1 MIISLYKN
9 VSDIKSKDTTTI
21 DSFISDIRSG
31 KWEKQVTKIRET
43 QDPEQ
48 KKTLPLVTCSGHFS
62 ERNRKSL
69 ISHSGFICIDI
80 DNLEPSELTQTAQNL
95 WNDPYTYACFRS
107 VRGNGL
113 AVLVKIDPAQ
123 HEALFEG
130 LEYYYAKTYQISIDR
145 SCKDVSRARF
155 VSFDPGIYHN
165 PKSNLFKKAVPKK
178 DQPKNLPHA
187 VLPDNDL
194 SEIFNQI
201 ESRKVDLTKGDYNI
215 YLRIGFALADY
226 KGEAGRAYFHS
237 VCQINEKYDYAK
249 CDKQFTNCL
258 KSTGNGVN
266 IATFLW
272 YCQQDGINIRSEK
285 TKLAIQ
291 TAKMGKKTQTKDAL
305 IHTITN
311 LHGID
316 KNHAQQ
322 VVEQVLSEPD
332 NGSGNGEKENIIVVV
347 EAFIN
352 ANYKLVKNTITN
364 RLENNGENFTDADQN
379 SLFVKLKRTYPKA
392 SMEVIDRYLNSN
404 ELPQYNPIRA
414 FLETN
419 ENRRPFGVIKSMA
432 DTITGYNGHMDTG
445 DIMHDYVEF
454 FLTKFYLG
462 LIGSAMGDEVPPII
476 PVIYGSKMGTGKT
489 EFWKRLLPKDLKN
502 YFAISDLSNGQDDD
516 ILMSMKWLVCDDE
529 WGGKMASNSKLL
541 KAKSSQSSTTMRRA
555 YGRNHEDIT
564 RLAMLCGT
572 SNDSDIISD
581 SSNRRIVPIHASD
594 IDLDAYYAID
604 KTDALIEAYHLYTSD
619 GQTGFLSKEENK
631 LLQSISLQNTAP
643 DVHSELLTSRYLP
656 GDPSDPDSITLTAS
670 DIASNIQSK
679 TQLKISAVGIGRV
692 LSKLEYPHTMERQP
706 GLSPKKVY
714 FVRPVSG

>member
-1 MIISLYKN
+1 MTISIYKN
-9 VSDIKSKDTTTI
+9 VSDVRSKDTTTI
-21 DSFISDIRSG
+21 DAFISDIRSG
-31 KWEKQVTKIRET
+31 RWEKQVLKIRET

-48 KKTLPLVTCSGHFS
+48 KKLLPLVTCSGHFS

-80 DNLEPSELTQTAQNL
+80 DNLNPDELTTTAQQL
-95 WNDPYTYACFRS
+95 WNDQYTYACFRS

-130 LEYYYAKTYQISIDR
+130 LEYYYAKTYQVSIDR
-145 SCKDVSRARF
+145 SCRDVSRSRF

-165 PKSNLFKKAVPKK
+165 PKSTLFKKTVPKK

-201 ESRKVDLTKGDYNI
+201 ESRRIDLTQGDYNR
-215 YLRIGFALADY
+215 YLRIGFSLAEY
-226 KGEAGRAYFHS
+226 KQEAGRAYFHT
-237 VCQINEKYDYAK
+237 VCQYSEKYDPNK
-249 CDKQFTNCL
+249 CDKQYTNCL

-266 IATFLW
+266 IGTFLF
-272 YCQQDGINIRSEK
+272 YCQEAGINIRSEK

-291 TAKMGKKTQTKDAL
+291 TAKMGKKTQTKEAL
-305 IHTITN
+305 VQTITN
-311 LHGID
+311 LHGLEP
-316 KNHAQQ
+316 NHAQQ
-322 VVEQVLSEPD
+322 VVEQVLSESD
-332 NGSGNGEKENIIVVV
+332 ASGSGEKENIIVVV

-352 ANYKLVKNTITN
+352 ANYKLVRNTVTN
-364 RLENNGENFTDADQN
+364 RLENNGEVFTDADQN
-379 SLFVKLKRTYPKA
+379 SLFIKLKRTYPKA

-404 ELPQYNPIRA
+404 ELTQYNPLLS
-414 FLETN
+414 FLEAN
-419 ENRRPFGVIKSMA
+419 NHRRPYGVIARMA
-432 DTITGYNGHMDTG
+432 DTIKGYNGHMDTG
-445 DIMHDYVEF
+445 DVMHNYVEF

-462 LIGSAMGDEVPPII
+462 LIGSALGDEVPPII
-476 PVIYGSKMGTGKT
+476 PIIYGTKMGTGKT
-489 EFWKRLLPKDLKN
+489 EFWKRLLPKELNK

-529 WGGKMASNSKLL
+529 WGGKMATNSKLL
-541 KAKSSQSSTTMRRA
+541 KAKSSQSNTTMRRA

-581 SSNRRIVPIHASD
+581 SSNRRIVPINATD
-594 IDLDAYYAID
+594 IDLETYYAID

-631 LLQSISLQNTAP
+631 ILQSVSLQNTSP
-643 DVHSELLTSRYLP
+643 DVHAELLTSKFHP
-656 GDPSDPDSITLTAS
+656 GDPSDQESITMTAS
-670 DIASNIQSK
+670 EIASIIQQK
-679 TQLKISAVGIGRV
+679 TQLKITAVGIGRV
-692 LSKLEYPHTMERQP
+692 LSRLEYPFTMERQT

-714 FVRPVSG
+714 FVRPLSL